1 MVGSIAPLCRF
12 VKPLE
17 PYLAGVLAPSHWTTG
32 LQSGGRRQQPDQG
45 LQTQDLRLPRYH
57 RLLPENPRISPEIG
71 EESFLRSRSTR
82 RLSAAS
88 HCGAL
93 PACSLQL
100 LASVPCVQAASFLHG
115 DSSELR
121 LPVFRHVC
129 PIKQRTRLKLAKKY
143 RQEAAVMHFCFQFF
157 TIPPPFLLK

>member
-1 MVGSIAPLCRF
+1 MEGVNNRIKVFKPKTYGFRDTTYFFLKIREFPRKS
-12 VKPLE
+12 VKNL
-17 PYLAGVLAPSHWTTG
+17 
-32 LQSGGRRQQPDQG
+32 
-45 LQTQDLRLPRYH
+45 
-57 RLLPENPRISPEIG
+57 
-71 EESFLRSRSTR
+71 FLRSRSTR

-129 PIKQRTRLKLAKKY
+129 PIKLRTRLKLAKKC

-157 TIPPPFLLK
+157 TIPPISSQIGGSKIASESINSSPI